1 MITGEKAEP
10 RARHAWDVG
19 SMTTPAM
26 LSAMQQ
32 DRLLAEYRAPKNR
45 REMSDATAQHEGK
58 SPVCGDVI
66 KVLVRVSH
74 GRVADASFTGEG
86 CSIAVASASLLTQ
99 AIKGRTVRE
108 AQVIAWDVE
117 RMLDRATPGRV
128 ELPELLSPLKG
139 IAPFPARHG
148 CALMAWQALREA
160 LEPGQDR

>member
-1 MITGEKAEP
+1 MQ
-10 RARHAWDVG
+10 
-19 SMTTPAM
+19 SPAA
-26 LSAMQQ
+26 LAAHQQ

-45 REMSDATAQHEGK
+45 REMPDATTRIEFK

-66 KVLVRVSH
+66 EVMVRVAQ
-74 GRVADASFTGEG
+74 GRIADVSFTGQG

-99 AIKGRTVRE
+99 AVRGRTVRE
-108 AQVIAWDVE
+108 AQVLAWDVE

-128 ELPELLSPLKG
+128 NLPELLAPLQG
-139 IAPFPARHG
+139 VAAFPARHG